1 MSPVRVRIVT
11 RKSPLAM
18 WQAGRVRDRLLECH
32 PGIGVEISGVRTDAD
47 RFLDRPL
54 SEQGG
59 KGMFVKEL
67 EEALLSRAAD
77 IAVHSVKDVPMAL
90 ASGLC
95 MPAVLER
102 EDVRD
107 VLVSTRAATLD
118 ELPKA
123 ALVGTSSLRRRCQLL
138 SLRPDL
144 RVAEIRGNVG
154 TRVERLDRGEFD
166 ALVLAAAGLLRLGLG
181 GRIRE
186 FLQPRVMLPAI
197 GQGALGIECRAEDAA
212 MLGLL
217 EPLHDREAG
226 VCVEAERAVN
236 RRLYGSC
243 HLPIAA
249 FARLEGGR
257 LHVEALVGRV
267 DGSEIIR
274 RTGTGDPG
282 SAREIGDRLGQ
293 ELLAAGGEAILAEL
307 HGRAQ

>member
-1 MSPVRVRIVT
+1 
-11 RKSPLAM
+11 M
-18 WQAGRVRDRLLECH
+18 WQAERVRDRLRESH
-32 PGIGVEISGVRTDAD
+32 PGIDVEISGVRTEAD
-47 RFLDRPL
+47 RFLNRPL
-54 SEQGG
+54 SAQGG

-67 EEALLSRAAD
+67 EEALLSRKAD

-95 MPAVLER
+95 MPVVPER
-102 EDVRD
+102 GDPRD
-107 VLVSTRAATLD
+107 ALVSARAATLD
-118 ELPKA
+118 ELPRA

-144 RVAEIRGNVG
+144 RVADMRGNVG

-181 GRIRE
+181 ARVRE
-186 FLQPRVMLPAI
+186 FLPPHVMLPAI
-197 GQGALGIECRAEDAA
+197 GQGALGIECRADDTA
-212 MLGLL
+212 MLELL
-217 EPLHDREAG
+217 GPLHDREAG
-226 VCVEAERAVN
+226 ACVEAERAVN
-236 RRLYGSC
+236 QRLYGSC

-249 FARLEGGR
+249 YARLEHGR
-257 LHVEALVGRV
+257 LRVEALVGRI
-267 DGSEIIR
+267 DGGEIIR

-307 HGRAQ
+307 HDRAK